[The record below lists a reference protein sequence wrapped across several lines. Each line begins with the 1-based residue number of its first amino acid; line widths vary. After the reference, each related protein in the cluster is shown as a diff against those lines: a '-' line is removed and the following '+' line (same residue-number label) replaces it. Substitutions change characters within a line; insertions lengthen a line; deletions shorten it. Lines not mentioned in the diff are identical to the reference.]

1 MNWFKRLP
9 GSRREAPGMEWRLLR
24 RLPMITL
31 VGTLLPALY
40 ALGARLFDGGLPEAE
55 LLKAVQ
61 LADILAIATVVLH
74 WTVVFTL
81 AIGCFIVVV
90 MKGHAYVADAYPLV
104 DRDYP
109 SD

>member
-9 GSRREAPGMEWRLLR
+9 GSRREVPGMEWRLLR

-55 LLKAVQ
+55 VLKAVQ
-61 LADILAIATVVLH
+61 SADIMAIAAVVLH

-81 AIGCFIVVV
+81 AIGCLIVVV
-90 MKGHAYVADAYPLV
+90 MKGHAYVADAYPLA

>member
-1 MNWFKRLP
+1 
-9 GSRREAPGMEWRLLR
+9 
-24 RLPMITL
+24 MITL

-55 LLKAVQ
+55 VLKAVQ
-61 LADILAIATVVLH
+61 SADIMAIAAVVLH
-74 WTVVFTL
+74 WTVMFTL

-109 SD
+109 PD